1 MVVMSEVLNIS
12 LTTNP
17 SEKGLSMGLPAIP
30 EERSEKRRFLLE
42 AVESV
47 RDAVAASADES
58 ERLGTLAPTAVA
70 AIRDA
75 GLFTLKLPQSLG
87 GAEADPVT
95 QIEVIEALSYIDAA
109 AGWCLMIGATAIGQ
123 PGAFAED
130 EAIAEIFG
138 NGRIPTAATSTALRG
153 KAIPV
158 EGGYVLTG
166 RWPFASGVRH
176 AEWMAAGAT
185 VQTAPDAEAVNIS
198 LVFPASKGRIH
209 DNWHVAGLEGSG
221 SNDISASELFVP
233 TAFSWD
239 PTVWESKRGGA
250 IYRMGRPGFVANE
263 HSGVALGIA
272 RRALDEI
279 MTTAPNKKRGNPP
292 TASLA
297 DREAFRGDIATCD
310 LRLRAARSLS
320 HEVYERAF
328 QTACDGQVP
337 DADAQSEMRAVST
350 YVTEVAVDVATT
362 AFRYAGGSAIQ
373 RSNMLQRCLRNINAA
388 AQHFMVSDTALENYG
403 ASLLQVSDVKPMA

>member
-1 MVVMSEVLNIS
+1 MSLPS
-12 LTTNP
+12 FP
-17 SEKGLSMGLPAIP
+17 SE
-30 EERSEKRRFLLE
+30 RHEKRRLLLD
-42 AVESV
+42 AVEAT
-47 RDAVAASADES
+47 RDVVAASADES
-58 ERLGTLAPTAVA
+58 ERLGTLAPAAVA

-75 GLFTLKLPQSLG
+75 GLFTLKLPQTLG

-95 QIEVIEALSYIDAA
+95 QIEVIEELAYIDAS

-123 PGAFAED
+123 PGAFAGD
-130 EAIAEIFG
+130 EAVAEIFG

-158 EGGYVLTG
+158 EGGYLLSG

-176 AEWMAAGAT
+176 AEWMTAGAT
-185 VQTAPDAEAVNIS
+185 VQADEDAEPVNRS
-198 LVFPASKGRIH
+198 LVFPVSKGYIH
-209 DNWHVAGLEGSG
+209 DNWYVTGLEGSG
-221 SNDISASELFVP
+221 SNDISASEIFVP
-233 TAFSWD
+233 EAFSWN

-279 MTTAPNKKRGNPP
+279 MADAPFKKRGNPP

-297 DREAFRGDIATCD
+297 DREAFRGDIALCD
-310 LRLRAARSLS
+310 LRLRSARSLA
-320 HEVYERAF
+320 HQVYERAF
-328 QTACDGQVP
+328 QTARGGRVP
-337 DADAQSEMRAVST
+337 DAAAQSEMRAVST
-350 YVTEVAVDVATT
+350 YVTQVAVDVATT
-362 AFRYAGGSAIQ
+362 AFRYAGGSAIN
-373 RSNMLQRCLRNINAA
+373 RSNILQRCLRNINAA

-403 ASLLQVSDVKPMA
+403 ASLLDAPEIKPMA

>member
-1 MVVMSEVLNIS
+1 MS
-12 LTTNP
+12 
-17 SEKGLSMGLPAIP
+17 LPTFP
-30 EERSEKRRFLLE
+30 KERGEKRRFLLN

-47 RDAVAASADES
+47 CDVVAASADES
-58 ERLGTLAPTAVA
+58 ERLGTLAPDAVA

-95 QIEVIEALSYIDAA
+95 QIEVIEALAYIDAS

-123 PGAFAED
+123 PGAFAGD
-130 EAIAEIFG
+130 DAVAEIFE

-153 KAIPV
+153 KAVPV
-158 EGGYVLTG
+158 EGGYMVTG

-176 AEWMAAGAT
+176 AEWMTAGAAI
-185 VQTAPDAEAVNIS
+185 QAAPDAESVN
-198 LVFPASKGRIH
+198 LTVVFPASKGHIH
-209 DNWHVAGLEGSG
+209 DNWHVTGLEGSG
-221 SNDISASELFVP
+221 SNDISVSELFVP
-233 TAFSWD
+233 EAFSWD
-239 PTVWESKRGGA
+239 PAVWESSRGGA

-279 MTTAPNKKRGNPP
+279 MATAPTKKRGNPP

-297 DREAFRGDIATCD
+297 DREAFRGDIASCD
-310 LRLRAARSLS
+310 LRLRSARALA
-320 HEVYERAF
+320 HEVYERAY
-328 QTACDGQVP
+328 QTACSGQVP
-337 DADAQSEMRAVST
+337 DAAMQSEMRAVST

-362 AFRYAGGSAIQ
+362 AFRYAGGSAIH
-373 RSNMLQRCLRNINAA
+373 RSNILQRCLRNINAA

-403 ASLLQVSDVKPMA
+403 ATLLEVPDVKPMA

>member
-1 MVVMSEVLNIS
+1 MSV
-12 LTTNP
+12 P
-17 SEKGLSMGLPAIP
+17 VFPK
-30 EERSEKRRFLLE
+30 ERSEKRRFLLD

-47 RDAVAASADES
+47 RDTVAASADES
-58 ERLGTLAPTAVA
+58 ERLGTLAPAAVE

-95 QIEVIEALSYIDAA
+95 QIEVIEALSYIDAS

-123 PGAFAED
+123 PGAFAGD
-130 EAIAEIFG
+130 EAVAEIFAD
-138 NGRIPTAATSTALRG
+138 GRIPTAATSTALKG

-158 EGGYVLTG
+158 EGGYILSG

-176 AEWMAAGAT
+176 AEWMTAGAT
-185 VQTAPDAEAVNIS
+185 VQADGDSDGVNLT
-198 LVFPASKGRIH
+198 LVFPVSNGHIH
-209 DNWHVAGLEGSG
+209 DNWHVTGLEGSG
-221 SNDISASELFVP
+221 SNDISATELFVP
-233 TAFSWD
+233 EAFSWD

-279 MTTAPNKKRGNPP
+279 KAKAPATKRGNPP

-297 DREAFRGDIATCD
+297 DREAFRGDIASCD
-310 LRLRAARSLS
+310 FRLRSARALA
-320 HEVYERAF
+320 HEVFERAF
-328 QTACDGQVP
+328 QTACSGQVP
-337 DADAQSEMRAVST
+337 DAEHSP
-350 YVTEVAVDVATT
+350 
-362 AFRYAGGSAIQ
+362 
-373 RSNMLQRCLRNINAA
+373 RCAPSR
-388 AQHFMVSDTALENYG
+388 
-403 ASLLQVSDVKPMA
+403 PM

>member
-1 MVVMSEVLNIS
+1 MSV
-12 LTTNP
+12 P
-17 SEKGLSMGLPAIP
+17 VFPK
-30 EERSEKRRFLLE
+30 ERSEKRRFLLD

-47 RDAVAASADES
+47 RDVVAASADES
-58 ERLGTLAPTAVA
+58 ERLGTLAPDAVV

-75 GLFTLKLPQSLG
+75 GLFKLKLPLSLG

-95 QIEVIEALSYIDAA
+95 QIEVIEALAYIDAS
-109 AGWCLMIGATAIGQ
+109 AGWCVMIGATSIGQ
-123 PGAFAED
+123 PGAFAGD
-130 EAIAEIFG
+130 DAVAEIFAD
-138 NGRIPTAATSTALRG
+138 GRIPTAAGSTALRG

-158 EGGYVLTG
+158 EGGYILSG

-176 AEWMAAGAT
+176 AEWMTAGAT
-185 VQTAPDAEAVNIS
+185 VQTDEDAEGVNRT
-198 LVFPASKGRIH
+198 LVFPVSKGHIH
-209 DNWHVAGLEGSG
+209 DNWHVTGLEGSG
-221 SNDISASELFVP
+221 SNDISVSDLFVP
-233 TAFSWD
+233 EAFSWD

-279 MTTAPNKKRGNPP
+279 KVKAPATKRGNPP

-297 DREAFRGDIATCD
+297 DREAFRGDIASCD
-310 LRLRAARSLS
+310 FRLRSARALA
-320 HEVYERAF
+320 HEVFERAF
-328 QTACDGQVP
+328 QTACSGQVP
-337 DADAQSEMRAVST
+337 DASAQSEMRAVST

-362 AFRYAGGSAIQ
+362 AFRYAGGSAIN
-373 RSNMLQRCLRNINAA
+373 RSNILQRCLRNINAA

-403 ASLLQVSDVKPMA
+403 ASLLEAPDVKPMA

>member
-1 MVVMSEVLNIS
+1 MSV
-12 LTTNP
+12 P
-17 SEKGLSMGLPAIP
+17 VFPK
-30 EERSEKRRFLLE
+30 ERSEKRRFLLD

-47 RDAVAASADES
+47 RDTVAASADES
-58 ERLGTLAPTAVA
+58 ERLGTLAPAAVQ

-95 QIEVIEALSYIDAA
+95 QIEVIEALSYIDAS

-123 PGAFAED
+123 PGAFAGD
-130 EAIAEIFG
+130 EAVAEIFAD
-138 NGRIPTAATSTALRG
+138 GRIPTAATSTALRG
-153 KAIPV
+153 NAIPV
-158 EGGYVLTG
+158 EGGYILSG

-176 AEWMAAGAT
+176 AEWMTAGAT
-185 VQTAPDAEAVNIS
+185 VQADGDSDGVNLT
-198 LVFPASKGRIH
+198 LVFPVSKGHIH
-209 DNWHVAGLEGSG
+209 DNWHVTGLEGSG
-221 SNDISASELFVP
+221 SNDVSATELFVP
-233 TAFSWD
+233 EAFSWD

-272 RRALDEI
+272 RRALEEI
-279 MTTAPNKKRGNPP
+279 MATAPTKKRGNPP

-297 DREAFRGDIATCD
+297 DREAFRGDIASCD
-310 LRLRAARSLS
+310 FRLRSARALA
-320 HEVYERAF
+320 HEVFERAF
-328 QTACDGQVP
+328 QTACSGQVP

-373 RSNMLQRCLRNINAA
+373 RSNILQRCLRNINAA

-403 ASLLQVSDVKPMA
+403 ASLLEAPDVKPMA

>member
-1 MVVMSEVLNIS
+1 M
-12 LTTNP
+12 
-17 SEKGLSMGLPAIP
+17 
-30 EERSEKRRFLLE
+30 
-42 AVESV
+42 
-47 RDAVAASADES
+47 
-58 ERLGTLAPTAVA
+58 
-70 AIRDA
+70 
-75 GLFTLKLPQSLG
+75 
-87 GAEADPVT
+87 
-95 QIEVIEALSYIDAA
+95 
-109 AGWCLMIGATAIGQ
+109 
-123 PGAFAED
+123 
-130 EAIAEIFG
+130 
-138 NGRIPTAATSTALRG
+138 
-153 KAIPV
+153 
-158 EGGYVLTG
+158 
-166 RWPFASGVRH
+166 RH

-209 DNWHVAGLEGSG
+209 DNWHVTGLEGSG

-297 DREAFRGDIATCD
+297 DREAFRGDIAMCD

-328 QTACDGQVP
+328 QTACGGQVP
-337 DADAQSEMRAVST
+337 DAAAQSEMRAVST

-403 ASLLQVSDVKPMA
+403 ASLLDTPDIKPMA

>member
-1 MVVMSEVLNIS
+1 MNL
-12 LTTNP
+12 P
-17 SEKGLSMGLPAIP
+17 SFPSD
-30 EERSEKRRFLLE
+30 RHEKRRFLLD

-47 RDAVAASADES
+47 RDVVAASADES
-58 ERLGTLAPTAVA
+58 ERLGTLAPAAVI

-75 GLFTLKLPQSLG
+75 GLFTLKLPQTLG

-95 QIEVIEALSYIDAA
+95 QIEVIEALAYIDAS

-123 PGAFAED
+123 PGAFAGD
-130 EAIAEIFG
+130 DAVAEIFG
-138 NGRIPTAATSTALRG
+138 KGRIPTAATSTALRG
-153 KAIPV
+153 KAVPV
-158 EGGYVLTG
+158 EGGYIVTG

-176 AEWMAAGAT
+176 AEWMTAGAT
-185 VQTAPDAEAVNIS
+185 IQASPDAESVNLS
-198 LVFPASKGRIH
+198 VVFPTTKGHIH
-209 DNWHVAGLEGSG
+209 DNWHVTGLEGSG

-233 TAFSWD
+233 EAFSWD
-239 PTVWESKRGGA
+239 PTAWESKRGGA

-279 MTTAPNKKRGNPP
+279 MATAPTKKRGNPP

-297 DREAFRGDIATCD
+297 DREAFRGDIASCD
-310 LRLRAARSLS
+310 LRLRSARALA
-320 HEVYERAF
+320 HEVYERAY
-328 QTACDGQVP
+328 QIACSEQVP
-337 DADAQSEMRAVST
+337 DAAMQSEMRAVST

-362 AFRYAGGSAIQ
+362 AFRYAGGSAIH
-373 RSNMLQRCLRNINAA
+373 RSNILQRCLRNINAA

-403 ASLLQVSDVKPMA
+403 ASLLDVPDVKPMG